1 MYFYG
6 QKIMKEKRWILR
18 KDYDLET
25 VEKLAASLGV
35 DKIIATLLVERG
47 VTTFEEARRFFR
59 PGLDQIHDPFLM
71 KGMKEAVARI
81 NEAID
86 RQERIMVYGDYD
98 VDGTSAVA
106 LVYSYFKELD
116 RNIDFYVPDREKEG
130 YGISYQGIDYAR
142 ETGVKLIIAL
152 DCGIKAM
159 DQVAY
164 AKQYG
169 IDFII
174 GDHHL
179 PDEVVP
185 DAVAVLDP
193 KQNDCP
199 YPYKELSGCGIGFKI
214 VEAHLERTMGVRLC
228 DMPEQLDS
236 SRRLRQEELK
246 LRLLKYLDLVAVSIA
261 SDIVPIMGENRV
273 LAFFGLRVLNTKPR
287 PGIEA
292 ILHYGRVDRRRAD
305 QGDQGDSADKT
316 EAQKGGYFEKELTI
330 SDLVFLVGPRIN
342 AAGRIRSA
350 FDSVRL
356 MITEDANIARRLAED
371 INTYNMERK
380 DLDTAATEKAKLL
393 IDQHPFYRG
402 RHSLVLYDPEW
413 HRGVVG
419 IVASRIVEAYYKP
432 TIVFTEGA
440 DGIITGSARSIKE
453 FDVHEALEKCAD
465 LLEHFGGHKC
475 AAGVSLRK
483 ENMKAFVDRFEQL
496 VRDGMGPEEQMPEV
510 DIDCELRLGD
520 VTPKFLRI
528 LKQFAPFGPDNN
540 VPVFVSR
547 ELVDTGGARIVG
559 TNHLKFNAISTT
571 ERSAPY
577 PAIAF
582 QMGECLGRMK
592 RGERFDLCYQLEENY
607 WRGKTEIQ
615 LGVKDIR
622 FE

>member
-1 MYFYG
+1 
-6 QKIMKEKRWILR
+6 MKEKRWNLR

-35 DKIIATLLVERG
+35 DKIIAILLVERG
-47 VTTFEEARRFFR
+47 ITTFEEARSFFR
-59 PGLDQIHDPFLM
+59 PALDQINDPYLM
-71 KGMKEAVARI
+71 KGMR
-81 NEAID
+81 EAID
-86 RQERIMVYGDYD
+86 RINRAIARQERIMVYGDYD

-106 LVYSYFKELD
+106 LVYSYFKEYD

-130 YGISYQGIDYAR
+130 YGISQQGIDYAR

-159 DQVAY
+159 EQVAY
-164 AKQYG
+164 AKKYG

-179 PDEVVP
+179 PDESAVP

-193 KQNDCP
+193 KQPDCQ

-214 VEAHLERTMGVRLC
+214 VEAHLEQKMGVRLC
-228 DMPEQLDS
+228 DMAEQLDD
-236 SRRLRQEELK
+236 SRRQRQEELK

-273 LAFFGLRVLNTKPR
+273 LAYYGLRVLNTKPR

-292 ILHYGRVDRRRAD
+292 ILHYGRVDKRKAD
-305 QGDQGDSADKT
+305 GPDASEQTDKSD
-316 EAQKGGYFEKELTI
+316 KKNGYFEKELTI

-356 MITEDANIARRLAED
+356 MITEDVNIARHLAED

-380 DLDTAATEKAKLL
+380 DLDTAATEKAKQL
-393 IDQHPFYRG
+393 IDNHPFYRG
-402 RHSLVLYDPEW
+402 RHSLVLYDPSW

-419 IVASRIVEAYYKP
+419 IVASRIVEAYNKP
-432 TIVFTEGA
+432 TIVFTSSQ
-440 DGIITGSARSIKE
+440 DGIVTGSARSIKE

-475 AAGVSLRK
+475 AAGVSLRQ
-483 ENMKAFVDRFEQL
+483 ENMKAFVDRFEKL
-496 VRDGMGPEEQMPEV
+496 VSEGMSQEDQIPEIEV
-510 DIDCELRLGD
+510 DSELRLGD

-540 VPVFVSR
+540 VPVFISR

-559 TNHLKFNAISTT
+559 SNHLKFNAISTT

-582 QMGECLGRMK
+582 QMGECLDRMK

>member
-1 MYFYG
+1 
-6 QKIMKEKRWILR
+6 MKEKRWII
-18 KDYDLET
+18 KQDYDLET
-25 VEKLAASLGV
+25 VENLAASLGV
-35 DKIIATLLVERG
+35 DRIIATLLVERG

-59 PGLDQIHDPFLM
+59 PGLDQIHDPYLM
-71 KGMKEAVARI
+71 KGMQ
-81 NEAID
+81 NAID
-86 RQERIMVYGDYD
+86 RINRAIADGQRIMVYGDYD

-106 LVYSYFKELD
+106 LVYSYLKELD
-116 RNIDFYVPDREKEG
+116 HNIDFYIPDREREG

-142 ETGVKLIIAL
+142 ETGVKLVIAL

-159 DQVAY
+159 EQVDY
-164 AKQYG
+164 AAQYG

-179 PDEVVP
+179 PGDEVP
-185 DAVAVLDP
+185 RAVAVLDP
-193 KQNDCP
+193 KQVDCP

-214 VEAHLERTMGVRLC
+214 VEAHLEQRMGVRLC
-228 DMPEQLDS
+228 DLPEQLDA
-236 SRRLRQEELK
+236 SRRQRQEDLK

-292 ILHYGRVDRRRAD
+292 ILKYGHVDRRKAD
-305 QGDQGDSADKT
+305 QADTSDTSDRAK
-316 EAQKGGYFEKELTI
+316 AGYFEKELTI

-356 MITEDANIARRLAED
+356 MLTEDPNIARQLAED
-371 INTYNMERK
+371 INAYNMERK
-380 DLDTAATEKAKLL
+380 DLDTSATEEAKRR
-393 IDQHPFYRG
+393 IDNDAFYRG
-402 RHSLVLYDPEW
+402 RQSLVLYDPGW

-419 IVASRIVEAYYKP
+419 IVASRIVEAYNKP
-432 TIVFTEGA
+432 TIVFTEGS
-440 DGIITGSARSIKE
+440 DGLITGSARSLKE

-465 LLEHFGGHKC
+465 LLEHFGGHKS

-483 ENMKAFVDRFEQL
+483 ENMRAFLDRFEQL
-496 VRDGMGPEEQMPEV
+496 VREGLGPEEVVPEV
-510 DIDCELRLGD
+510 EVDCELGFSQI
-520 VTPKFLRI
+520 TPKFLRI
-528 LKQFAPFGPDNN
+528 LKQFAPFGPENN

-559 TNHLKFNAISTT
+559 TNHLKFNAIPIM
-571 ERSAPY
+571 ERTSPY

-582 QMGECLGRMK
+582 QQGEAYPRMRK
-592 RGERFDLCYQLEENY
+592 GERFDLCYQLEENY
-607 WRGKTEIQ
+607 WRGRTEIQ
-615 LGVKDIR
+615 LNVKDIK
-622 FE
+622 FVD

>member
-1 MYFYG
+1 M
-6 QKIMKEKRWILR
+6 QEKSWIIR

-35 DKIIATLLVERG
+35 DKIIAILLVERG

-59 PGLDQIHDPFLM
+59 PALDQIHDPFLM
-71 KGMKEAVARI
+71 KGMRSAIERI
-81 NEAID
+81 NAAIE

-116 RNIDFYVPDREKEG
+116 RNIDFYVPDREREG
-130 YGISYQGIDYAR
+130 YGISYQGIDYAS

-159 DQVAY
+159 EQVAY
-164 AKQYG
+164 AKERG

-193 KQNDCP
+193 KQVDCP

-214 VEAHLERTMGVRLC
+214 VEAHLEQKMGVRLC
-228 DMPEQLDS
+228 DMPEQLDAT
-236 SRRLRQEELK
+236 RRARQEDLK

-273 LAFFGLRVLNTKPR
+273 LAFFGLRVLNTRPR

-292 ILHYGRVDRRRAD
+292 ILHYGRVDRRKTDQTDSTEQAD
-305 QGDQGDSADKT
+305 QPKS
-316 EAQKGGYFEKELTI
+316 GYFEKELTI

-356 MITEDANIARRLAED
+356 MITEDPSIARRLAED
-371 INTYNMERK
+371 INNYNMERK
-380 DLDTAATEKAKLL
+380 GLDTAATEKAKNL
-393 IDQHPFYRG
+393 IDNHPFYKG

-432 TIVFTEGA
+432 TIVFTSGT

-475 AAGVSLRK
+475 AAGVSLKR
-483 ENMKAFVDRFEQL
+483 ENMKAFVDRFEEL
-496 VRDGMGPEEQMPEV
+496 VREGMGAEEPTPEIEV
-510 DIDCELRLGD
+510 DSELRLGN

-540 VPVFVSR
+540 VPVFVSH
-547 ELVDTGGARIVG
+547 ELVDTGNARIVG
-559 TNHLKFNAISTT
+559 TNHLKFAAMPTT

-582 QMGECLGRMK
+582 QKGECLERMR
-592 RGERFDLCYQLEENY
+592 RGDRFSLCYQLEENY
-607 WRGKTEIQ
+607 WRGRTEIQ
-615 LGVKDIR
+615 LSVKDIR
-622 FE
+622 FES

>member
-1 MYFYG
+1 
-6 QKIMKEKRWILR
+6 MKEKRWIIR
-18 KDYDLET
+18 QDHDLET
-25 VEKLAASLGV
+25 VENLAASLGV
-35 DKIIATLLVERG
+35 DRIIATLLVERG

-71 KGMKEAVARI
+71 KGMRQAIDRI
-81 NEAID
+81 NEAIKNK
-86 RQERIMVYGDYD
+86 ERIMVYGDYD

-116 RNIDFYVPDREKEG
+116 YNIDFYIPDREREG

-152 DCGIKAM
+152 DCGIKAVEE
-159 DQVAY
+159 VAY
-164 AKQYG
+164 AAQYG
-169 IDFII
+169 IGFII

-179 PDEVVP
+179 PGEVVP

-193 KQNDCP
+193 KQVDCP

-214 VEAHLERTMGVRLC
+214 VEAHLEQSLGVRLC
-228 DMPEQLDS
+228 DMPEQLDNV
-236 SRRLRQEELK
+236 RRQRQEELK

-292 ILHYGRVDRRRAD
+292 ILKYGHVDRRKAD
-305 QGDQGDSADKT
+305 ASDLSDTAEGTEKT
-316 EAQKGGYFEKELTI
+316 KNGYFEKELTI

-356 MITEDANIARRLAED
+356 MLTDDPNIARQLADD
-371 INTYNMERK
+371 INSYNMERK
-380 DLDTAATEKAKLL
+380 DLDTSATEEAKRR
-393 IDQHPFYRG
+393 IDHDPFYVG
-402 RHSLVLYDPEW
+402 RQSLVLYDPSW

-419 IVASRIVEAYYKP
+419 IVASRIVEAYNKP
-432 TIVFTEGA
+432 AIVFTEGS
-440 DGIITGSARSIKE
+440 DGLITGSARSLKE

-465 LLEHFGGHKC
+465 LLEHFGGHKS

-483 ENMKAFVDRFEQL
+483 ENMRAFLDRFEQL
-496 VRDGMGPEEQMPEV
+496 VREGMGTEEVVPEV
-510 DIDCELRLGD
+510 EVDAEIGFSQI
-520 VTPKFLRI
+520 TPKFLRI

-559 TNHLKFNAISTT
+559 SNHLKFYAIPIA
-571 ERSAPY
+571 ERTAPY

-582 QMGECLGRMK
+582 QQGEALERM
-592 RGERFDLCYQLEENY
+592 RHGDLFDLCYQLEENY
-607 WRGKTEIQ
+607 WKGRTEIQ
-615 LGVKDIR
+615 LNVRDIK
-622 FE
+622 FNY